1 MIVIFIFQTYKSI
14 KNKSYIKSKKNKVK
28 FNMFFF
34 FYTRLFITEKKIF
47 TKMFKQLTKIK

>member
-34 FYTRLFITEKKIF
+34 SIQDYLLLRKKYLQ
-47 TKMFKQLTKIK
+47 KCLNSLLK